1 MPENWQVA
9 TTSQVVWILK
19 NHWMCCIVSAFTVK
33 LAVAIVDWG
42 FINCVVVLLVVLDH
56 VIQQQY
62 DTWSPEENDISKR
75 LNSNLI
81 LWVHGPSQNLIC
93 YCVPLYIGLQDPLES
108 SLHFSK
114 ILMNSK
120 NTAFIICLVANVKT
134 AETRHNRC
142 LMISTFP
149 ASWTKFEAIN
159 HIAHLI
165 TSHV

>member
-19 NHWMCCIVSAFTVK
+19 KHWMCCIVSAFTVK

-42 FINCVVVLLVVLDH
+42 FINCVVVLLVVLYH

-62 DTWSPEENDISKR
+62 DTWSPEENDMSKR

-93 YCVPLYIGLQDPLES
+93 YCVPLYIGLQDPIES

-120 NTAFIICLVANVKT
+120 NSIYHLFSSQCQNSWN
-134 AETRHNRC
+134 ETQQKPND
-142 LMISTFP
+142 LYISSFVNKVW
-149 ASWTKFEAIN
+149 SN
-159 HIAHLI
+159 
-165 TSHV
+165 